1 VKEPNVPDNDLQVR
15 TLFTDAAGNV
25 PPGIDLLHGFRA
37 RQAARR
43 VRGRLVLATAAGSLL
58 AAATAV
64 TLTIT
69 TAPSALAQ
77 LTSAVSRTAGLSYDI
92 TATVAAIPLRAD
104 GPERAQSGRV
114 SGEFDPVQRTGEE
127 TFGGFGGR
135 HGQIRFIGPYVYLYT
150 PARPGGPALP
160 GGKSWVRAPSPQ
172 LWEPV
177 TAGQGLSLSAGLS
190 SLAVTSP
197 QNLFAL
203 LRSASM
209 VDRQG
214 SASGDGWTGTSYA
227 FTARITFGPDGSSQ
241 PAVTAAGT
249 VAVDQQGRVR
259 RLDVAYTQPAQASLP
274 PVRVTAEMAFSDFGT
289 SVSVSPPP
297 ASEVFIPANIRIQPA
312 RLRKTVALSGLS
324 RGR

>member
-1 VKEPNVPDNDLQVR
+1 MPDNDLQVR
-15 TLFTDAAGNV
+15 TLFTDAAGDV

-43 VRGRLVLATAAGSLL
+43 VRGRIRGRVALATAAGSLL

-64 TLTIT
+64 TLTIA

-92 TATVAAIPLRAD
+92 SATIDAVPLRA
-104 GPERAQSGRV
+104 GGSARALSARV
-114 SGEFDPVQRTGEE
+114 FGAFDPAQRTGEE
-127 TFGGFGGR
+127 AIGGG
-135 HGQIRFIGPYVYLYT
+135 GQIRFIGPYVYMYH
-150 PARPGGPALP
+150 PGGPALP
-160 GGKSWVRAPSPQ
+160 GGKSWVRAPSQ
-172 LWEPV
+172 QMWEPA
-177 TAGQGLSLSAGLS
+177 TAGQGLSLGAGLS

-203 LRSASM
+203 LKTAST

-227 FTARITFGPDGSSQ
+227 FTARLTFGPDGSSQ

-249 VAVDQQGRVR
+249 VGVDQQGRVR
-259 RLDVAYTQPAQASLP
+259 RLNVAYTQPAQASLA
-274 PVRVTAEMAFSDFGT
+274 PVRVTVEMTFSDFGT
-289 SVSVSPPP
+289 PVSVSPPP
-297 ASEVFIPANIRIQPA
+297 ASEVFIPANIQIQPA
-312 RLRKTVALSGLS
+312 PVP
-324 RGR
+324 

>member
-1 VKEPNVPDNDLQVR
+1 MKEPNVPDNDLQVR
-15 TLFTDAAGNV
+15 TLFTDAAGDV
-25 PPGIDLLHGFRA
+25 PPGIDLLHGFQA
-37 RQAARR
+37 RRAARR
-43 VRGRLVLATAAGSLL
+43 VRGRVALATAAGGLL
-58 AAATAV
+58 AGATAV
-64 TLTIT
+64 TLTIA

-77 LTSAVSRTAGLSYDI
+77 LTSAASRTARLSYDI
-92 TATVAAIPLRAD
+92 SATVATVPLRAD
-104 GPERAQSGRV
+104 RATPALSDRV
-114 SGEFDPVQRTGEE
+114 SGAFDPVQRTGQE
-127 TFGGFGGR
+127 TTSSD
-135 HGQIRFIGPYVYLYT
+135 GQIRFIGPYVYLYT
-150 PARPGGPALP
+150 PTRPGVPALP

-172 LWEPV
+172 LWEPA
-177 TAGQGLSLSAGLS
+177 TAGQGLDLAAGLA

-203 LRSASM
+203 LQSAST

-274 PVRVTAEMAFSDFGT
+274 PVRVTVEMTFSDFGT
-289 SVSVSPPP
+289 PVSVSPPP
-297 ASEVFIPANIRIQPA
+297 ASEVFIPANIQIQPA
-312 RLRKTVALSGLS
+312 PAP
-324 RGR
+324 